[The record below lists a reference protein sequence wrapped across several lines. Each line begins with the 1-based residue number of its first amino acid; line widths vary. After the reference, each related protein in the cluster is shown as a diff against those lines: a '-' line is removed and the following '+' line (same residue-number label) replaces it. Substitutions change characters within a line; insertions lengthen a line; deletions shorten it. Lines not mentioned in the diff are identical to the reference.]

1 MPDYPP
7 FAKRI
12 LIDNGWYST
21 LRKPRVTLITE
32 AITSIQSAGIQTAG
46 GGEHEFDVIIYATGF
61 DVNDL
66 AARIAFRGI
75 DNFSLAQD
83 WADDNPTVL
92 RGMTVPQFPNL
103 FILYG
108 PNTNMGHGGS
118 GLWLAETQG
127 RYVLD
132 RLEDMVRLNLTAFN
146 CKAEQRDT
154 YTQRIND
161 LRSELI

>member
-1 MPDYPP
+1 
-7 FAKRI
+7 
-12 LIDNGWYST
+12 
-21 LRKPRVTLITE
+21 
-32 AITSIQSAGIQTAG
+32 
-46 GGEHEFDVIIYATGF
+46 
-61 DVNDL
+61 
-66 AARIAFRGI
+66 
-75 DNFSLAQD
+75 
-83 WADDNPTVL
+83 
-92 RGMTVPQFPNL
+92 
-103 FILYG
+103 
-108 PNTNMGHGGS
+108 MGHGGS